1 MIEILYTCK
10 LLSDIVLN
18 SKLATEGNMETLD
31 FIPGS
36 NFLGIIANDI
46 YKNFKIN
53 EAYDILHSDKVL
65 FGDAHISDKHNLRS
79 YAMPLVLFK
88 DKSGKSKT
96 FVQYAIKEPINTELR
111 VKGTQLKQERK
122 GYLTETGVY
131 FKDAKKNFALK
142 SAQDRTTRSSLEGNM
157 FGVSSLEKGQIFTF
171 AVKYESAAL
180 QKKVEAFLI
189 GKKQIGKSKTAQ
201 FGQVEI
207 ESIGTAP
214 VAKHVPNKDFHIVY
228 AESNLCFFSE
238 SGHPTFQPLSDDLGI
253 NGGNICW
260 EKSQIRTYSY
270 SPWNFKRNTPNT
282 QRHCIQK
289 GSVFYV
295 KGGVINNPENIV
307 GEYINE
313 GLGKVLYNPTF
324 LKAKND
330 ATWDFILTKPEND
343 DKESGS
349 VNERSEK
356 VPIKSLLGQYLDS
369 QKGKREIDK
378 QMSIA
383 VHEAVYGDT
392 GNDNPRNVS
401 ASQWGVIR
409 TEASKSASFNEL
421 YNWLF
426 DDDGGFVTKGVSAKK
441 YWNKDRNKENLEA
454 IIKKHEHL
462 GTIFVARYAEEMAKE
477 ASKSKNNKD
486 EKRS

>member
-214 VAKHVPNKDFHIVY
+214 VVKHFPNKDFHIVY

-238 SGHPTFQPLSDDLGI
+238 SGHPTFQPTAYDLGI
-253 NGGNICW
+253 DGGEICW
-260 EKSQIRTYSY
+260 GKSQIRTYSY
-270 SPWNFKRNTPNT
+270 APWNFKRNTPNT

-295 KGGVINNPENIV
+295 KGGTINNPDSVV
-307 GEYINE
+307 GEYTNE
-313 GLGKVLYNPTF
+313 GLGRVLYNPSF
-324 LKAKND
+324 LKSNDD
-330 ATWDFILTKPEND
+330 ATWDFSLTKPDNENKKPCD
-343 DKESGS
+343 LRISSD
-349 VNERSEK
+349 
-356 VPIKSLLGQYLDS
+356 LGQYLKS
-369 QKGKREIDK
+369 KKEESEK
-378 QMSIA
+378 EVLIA
-383 VHEAVYGDT
+383 KSVHEAVYGLSS
-392 GNDNPRNVS
+392 NDSPKNIT

-409 TEASKSASFNEL
+409 AEASKCSSVFDLHNL
-421 YNWLF
+421 LF
-426 DDDGGFVTKGVSAKK
+426 DKEKGILTVGVSAKR
-441 YWNKDRNKENLEA
+441 YWDKNRNREKFEA
-454 IIKKHEHL
+454 IIKANCHL
-462 GTIFVARYAEEMAKE
+462 GTVFIARYAEEMAKK
-477 ASKSKNNKD
+477 ASKPNKED
-486 EKRS
+486 GK